1 MGRRKIRRPLIFWV
15 TMQRII
21 DLRSDTVTRP
31 SKKMREVIANA
42 VVGDD
47 VFEDDPTVKK
57 LEQATANVLGKEAAL
72 FVPSGTM
79 ANQISLRTL
88 CDPGDEVIC
97 ERGAHIVN
105 HEVAAASALSGIM
118 LSPYD
123 GKKGRLD
130 PNLVRQAIRHQDIH
144 YPRTRLIALE
154 NTHNRAGGAV
164 LDIEYIGR
172 IEQIARESSLSFYL
186 DGARLWNAAAAL
198 KIGPKAVASHFD
210 MVSVCFSKGL
220 GAPIGSA
227 VSGPAALVAK
237 ARRIRKMLGG
247 GMRQVG
253 IIAAAALF
261 ALENNLGRLAEDHVR
276 AQNLARGLAKIEGVA
291 IDLANVQSNIVVFSI
306 TKDIDRF
313 LKSAASRGLL
323 MVPFGGDKIR
333 AVAHLDVGD
342 EDIARAVVIV
352 AEALTAN

>member
-1 MGRRKIRRPLIFWV
+1 MAMGRRKIRRPLIFWV

-57 LEQATANVLGKEAAL
+57 LEQATADILGKEAAL

-130 PNLVRQAIRHQDIH
+130 PGLS
-144 YPRTRLIALE
+144 PWKTRTTEL
-154 NTHNRAGGAV
+154 AG
-164 LDIEYIGR
+164 R
-172 IEQIARESSLSFYL
+172 S
-186 DGARLWNAAAAL
+186 WT
-198 KIGPKAVASHFD
+198 
-210 MVSVCFSKGL
+210 
-220 GAPIGSA
+220 
-227 VSGPAALVAK
+227 
-237 ARRIRKMLGG
+237 
-247 GMRQVG
+247 
-253 IIAAAALF
+253 
-261 ALENNLGRLAEDHVR
+261 
-276 AQNLARGLAKIEGVA
+276 
-291 IDLANVQSNIVVFSI
+291 SNI
-306 TKDIDRF
+306 
-313 LKSAASRGLL
+313 SAGSNRLPGKVHCHFTWMEPGSGTRPPL
-323 MVPFGGDKIR
+323 
-333 AVAHLDVGD
+333 
-342 EDIARAVVIV
+342 
-352 AEALTAN
+352 